1 MGAPSW
7 DVDAGYK
14 MWLDG
19 SSDKEISKALH
30 IAVSTVSYRRRKYW
44 EKIPQVGGEASAA
57 PVTFAG
63 KEDEPM
69 PTPKT
74 MPPKAPAQ
82 VGVFEAMES
91 ATDGMVGIHA
101 ICTADAIRC
110 LWGWKNVE
118 DLQAARDSIDY
129 LIQRLGEEN
138 AAR

>member
-30 IAVSTVSYRRRKYW
+30 IAVSTVAYRRRKYW
-44 EKIPQVGGEASAA
+44 EQIPQVGGEASAT
-57 PVTFAG
+57 PVTSTG
-63 KEDEPM
+63 EEEESM
-69 PTPKT
+69 LTPKT
-74 MPPKAPAQ
+74 EAPKVPAQ
-82 VGVFEAMES
+82 ISVFEAMEQ
-91 ATDGMVGIHA
+91 ATEGMVGIHA
-101 ICTADAIRC
+101 ICTADAIRS
-110 LWGWKNVE
+110 LWGWKDVK

>member
-1 MGAPSW
+1 MGTPSW
-7 DVDAGYK
+7 DADAGYK
-14 MWLDG
+14 MYLDG
-19 SSDKEISKALH
+19 QSDKEISKVLH
-30 IAVSTVSYRRRKYW
+30 VAVSTVSYRRRKYW
-44 EKIPQVGGEASAA
+44 EKIPQAGGEASAA
-57 PVTFAG
+57 PVISAG

-74 MPPKAPAQ
+74 TAPKASAQ
-82 VGVFEAMES
+82 ISVFEAMER
-91 ATDGMVGIHA
+91 ATEGMVGIHA

-110 LWGWKNVE
+110 LWGWKDVK